1 MIRPDF
7 QANFNRE
14 MWNIDSPNKQGLH
27 EVKTGTGLKNI
38 IFENYPYIPN
48 IFKNINTKRKHYQ

>member
-27 EVKTGTGLKNI
+27 EVETGTGLKNI
-38 IFENYPYIPN
+38 IFEDYPYITN
-48 IFKNINTKRKHYQ
+48 IFRNINTKRKHYQ